1 MTSASTGDADL
12 STKGPDALAF
22 TTIDRN
28 YLHMQSPS
36 QPMQWTLVLELDP
49 QNRVDLDVLRRRVE
63 QRAQH
68 YELFRTVVTGS
79 AVRKQR
85 AKLVERIDVSLHVV
99 EHVVDGN
106 ADLWTQIAHGMAV
119 TLDDRRPPWRV
130 DLLTDQRDGRQHLVI
145 MAHHCLADGVA
156 AAGFAAL
163 VVDTDGEAAVGQ
175 FERFLTSPRFEPP
188 TTGIAQGLKSTR
200 SFYRSWRQSQGGSR
214 WPSLT
219 PGSGREAY
227 GLAIPTAQIRRA
239 SARVCAS
246 TGEYLM
252 AAMAAA
258 TARIASTG
266 DPTSVVRAM
275 VPISLDPNVRHTGN
289 AAALALVNI
298 PVAVTSLDAQL
309 DSVRAQFG
317 AIAEQRP
324 ELALPWLSQGESVV
338 PWFGQ
343 RLLARG
349 GMRLIRPDVCLGVSP
364 AFARLRSVCESEV
377 RKVYPFTP
385 LAGYALAA
393 SALVLGPEV
402 SIGIVADS
410 EARLGYAQALGMELE
425 MLLN

>member
-1 MTSASTGDADL
+1 MTSAPTGDADL
-12 STKGPDALAF
+12 SVVGPEALTF

-28 YLHMQSPS
+28 YLHMQSPG
-36 QPMQWTLVLELDP
+36 QPMQWTLVFELDP
-49 QNRVDLDVLRRRVE
+49 LRRIDLEVLRRRVG
-63 QRAQH
+63 QRAQQ
-68 YELFRTVVTGS
+68 YELFRTVVTGGS
-79 AVRKQR
+79 VRKQR
-85 AKLVERIDVSLHVV
+85 AIRVERIEVSHHVV
-99 EHVVDGN
+99 EHVVDGT
-106 ADLWTQIAHGMAV
+106 AGLWTLIAQGMAAA
-119 TLDDRRPPWRV
+119 LDARRPPWRV
-130 DLLTDQRDGRQHLVI
+130 NLITDQHDGRQHLVI

-163 VVDTDGEAAVGQ
+163 VVDTDDEAAVGQ
-175 FERFLTSPRFEPP
+175 FERFLTSPRFVPP
-188 TTGIAQGLKSTR
+188 ATGVAQGLKSTH
-200 SFYRSWRQSQGGSR
+200 SFYRSWREGQGSR

-227 GLAIPTAQIRRA
+227 GLSIPTAQIRRA
-239 SARVCAS
+239 SARAGAS

-252 AAMAAA
+252 AAMAAG
-258 TARIASTG
+258 TARIASAG
-266 DPTSVVRAM
+266 DSSSVVRAM

-298 PVAVTSLDAQL
+298 PVAAPSLNAQL

-349 GMRLIRPDVCLGVSP
+349 GMRLIQPDVCLGVSP
-364 AFARLRSVCESEV
+364 AFTRLRSVCESEV

-385 LAGYALAA
+385 LAGYSLAA
-393 SALVLGPEV
+393 SALVLGLEV

-410 EARLGYAQALGMELE
+410 ESRPGYAQALGMELE